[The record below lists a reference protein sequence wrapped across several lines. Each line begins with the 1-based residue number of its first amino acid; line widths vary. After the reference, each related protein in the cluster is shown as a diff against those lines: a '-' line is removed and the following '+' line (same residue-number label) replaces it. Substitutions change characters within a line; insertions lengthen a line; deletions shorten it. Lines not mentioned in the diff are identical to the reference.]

1 MSILKKN
8 FGRRQDAIITDCFVV
23 MPDGFVVS
31 TVNNITTFS
40 FRMPA
45 QGITID

>member
-23 MPDGFVVS
+23 S
-31 TVNNITTFS
+31 TVNDETTFS

-45 QGITID
+45 KGITIE